1 MKKLVLLS
9 CLFGLPI
16 LHGCS
21 FTGQKHLKCDDP
33 NAIVLLQKNLQ
44 EQLEKKLDIGLKDL
58 IKNHVC
64 YAHSHRAD
72 ARCAVSCRI

>member
-58 IKNHVC
+58 IKNPV
-64 YAHSHRAD
+64 
-72 ARCAVSCRI
+72 RCAHAQRVKTRCGVSYKT

>member
-21 FTGQKHLKCDDP
+21 FTGPKKHLKCDDP

-44 EQLEKKLDIGLKDL
+44 RQLEKKLDIGLKDL
-58 IKNHVC
+58 IKKNLFG
-64 YAHSHRAD
+64 
-72 ARCAVSCRI
+72 RCRYK